1 MEVLVARTLVH
12 PSDLDASLAFYRDR
26 LGLAVAR
33 EFGEGEQRGVVF
45 HTGGGLLEVVG
56 GSSPVGGTPTGDPGG
71 DVTAGNVAGG
81 DVESERPPVALWFQV
96 RDLVATVAALER
108 SGIALVRPPRLEPW
122 GLLEAW
128 IADPDGL
135 RIHLVEVPETH
146 PLRRD
151 TRDLGSDN
159 ASERPS
165 SEPPNVP

>member
-1 MEVLVARTLVH
+1 MEVLVARTLIH
-12 PSDLDASLAFYRDR
+12 PSDLDTSLAFYRDR

-33 EFGEGEQRGVVF
+33 EFGEGGQRGVVF

-56 GSSPVGGTPTGDPGG
+56 ASSRRSEEQPRAEPVEGGSASLAGAERTPV
-71 DVTAGNVAGG
+71 V
-81 DVESERPPVALWFQV
+81 LWFQV
-96 RDLVATVAALER
+96 RDLAATVTALER
-108 SGIALVRPPRLEPW
+108 SGIVIVRPPRLEAW

-151 TRDLGSDN
+151 TRNLSSPDTPEP
-159 ASERPS
+159 ASAGPHPS
-165 SEPPNVP
+165 YT

>member
-1 MEVLVARTLVH
+1 MEILVARTLVH
-12 PSDLDASLAFYRDR
+12 PADLGASLAFYRDR

-56 GSSPVGGTPTGDPGG
+56 GPSPAGEGPAGDRPEG
-71 DVTAGNVAGG
+71 DAAADAGSG
-81 DVESERPPVALWFQV
+81 RPPVALWFQV
-96 RDLVATVAALER
+96 RDLAATVATLER
-108 SGIALVRPPRLEPW
+108 SGVELVRSPRLEPW

-135 RIHLVEVPETH
+135 RIHLVEVPDTH

-151 TRDLGSDN
+151 TRNLGATDAPARASD
-159 ASERPS
+159 
-165 SEPPNVP
+165 VP

>member
-1 MEVLVARTLVH
+1 MEVLVARTLIH

-33 EFGEGEQRGVVF
+33 EFGDGAQRGVVF

-56 GSSPVGGTPTGDPGG
+56 GPSRGGGTSTDHPPGDG
-71 DVTAGNVAGG
+71 TAGDDPSGDAG
-81 DVESERPPVALWFQV
+81 SERPPVALWFQV
-96 RDLVATVAALER
+96 RDLAVTVEALER
-108 SGIALVRPPRLEPW
+108 SGVDLVRPPRLEPW

-128 IADPDGL
+128 ITDPDGL

-151 TRDLGSDN
+151 TRDLG
-159 ASERPS
+159 AAEAPS
-165 SEPPNVP
+165 IP